1 RVTDMRGGTF
11 IIRSP
16 AVVIATGSYAANP
29 DMVRMHAGKE
39 SRQYTALNF
48 TTNAPGC
55 TGDGLL
61 LGHMAGAAV
70 RDLELLEFHPTTIAT
85 TGDIIPSSV
94 RSNGAILVN
103 QLGKRFVNELDKRR
117 AVVAETE
124 KQPGHVAWLIADEKV
139 VEKESLL
146 RESSYQLAAV
156 TGASE
161 EELAR
166 RMRVDPEA
174 FKETL
179 RVYREDRMRGKDA
192 FGRRTMESDLRAL
205 PLYAFPVRSAVH
217 GTSGGLVADEHAHV
231 QNEEGKPIPGLY
243 AAGDVM
249 SGLNGLE
256 RVSGMGIAAA
266 VVFGREAGYCAS
278 RYARPD
284 LPVPESR
291 RLVPSGYSLRLDS
304 RCRLEGSKP

>member
-1 RVTDMRGGTF
+1 M
-11 IIRSP
+11 
-16 AVVIATGSYAANP
+16 
-29 DMVRMHAGKE
+29 
-39 SRQYTALNF
+39 
-48 TTNAPGC
+48 
-55 TGDGLL
+55 
-61 LGHMAGAAV
+61 
-70 RDLELLEFHPTTIAT
+70 
-85 TGDIIPSSV
+85 
-94 RSNGAILVN
+94 
-103 QLGKRFVNELDKRR
+103 
-117 AVVAETE
+117 
-124 KQPGHVAWLIADEKV
+124 